1 MIIREFYKM
10 REDGINLYKT
20 YSDSNVVIRK
30 VNTNEKYNIAID
42 MGSTNTI
49 ILKNLYKKNYLILAI

>member
-42 MGSTNTI
+42 IEGVEYEYIETNEI
-49 ILKNLYKKNYLILAI
+49 IENIE